1 MIKSVGQGLNAAVE
15 AAKLRETGQSRQ
27 AAKVVAEK
35 VVAESLPETL
45 PAVSTTPA
53 QRMAAQGAPID
64 SARIERVKQAIASG
78 KYPVDPDKIAEKMLD
93 LDLPPVT
100 RH

>member
-1 MIKSVGQGLNAAVE
+1 MIKSVGQPVNGAVE
-15 AAKLRETGQSRQ
+15 AAKLREAVQTRTSAPAAQTSQ
-27 AAKVVAEK
+27 ASASIAAETVA
-35 VVAESLPETL
+35 
-45 PAVSTTPA
+45 TPA
-53 QRMAAQGAPID
+53 SRMAAQGAPVD

-93 LDLPPVT
+93 LDLPVPST

>member
-15 AAKLRETGQSRQ
+15 AAKLRESAQTRATAPAAQ
-27 AAKVVAEK
+27 ATQASTSTAAENVA
-35 VVAESLPETL
+35 
-45 PAVSTTPA
+45 TPA
-53 QRMAAQGAPID
+53 SRMAAQGAPVD

-93 LDLPPVT
+93 LDLPPLT

>member
-1 MIKSVGQGLNAAVE
+1 MIKSVDQGMNAAVD
-15 AAKLRETGQSRQ
+15 AAKLRESGQARAAAPASQPSQ
-27 AAKVVAEK
+27 ATSSLVAE
-35 VVAESLPETL
+35 AI
-45 PAVSTTPA
+45 ATPSA
-53 QRMAAQGAPID
+53 RMAAQGAPID

-93 LDLPPVT
+93 LDLPVPTT

>member
-15 AAKLRETGQSRQ
+15 AAKLRESAQTRTTAPAAQ
-27 AAKVVAEK
+27 ATQASTSATAETVA
-35 VVAESLPETL
+35 
-45 PAVSTTPA
+45 TPA
-53 QRMAAQGAPID
+53 SRMAAQGAPVD

-78 KYPVDPDKIAEKMLD
+78 KYPVDPEKIAEKMLD
-93 LDLPPVT
+93 LDLPPLT

>member
-1 MIKSVGQGLNAAVE
+1 MIKSVGQAVNAAIE
-15 AAKLRETGQSRQ
+15 AAKLRESGQTRSAAPAAPASQ
-27 AAKVVAEK
+27 ASASVVAET
-35 VVAESLPETL
+35 VA
-45 PAVSTTPA
+45 TPA
-53 QRMAAQGAPID
+53 ARMASQGAPVD
-64 SARIERVKQAIASG
+64 SARIERVKQAIAAG

>member
-1 MIKSVGQGLNAAVE
+1 MIKSVGQPVNGAVE
-15 AAKLRETGQSRQ
+15 AAKLREAAQTRTSAPSATTSQ
-27 AAKVVAEK
+27 ASASIAAETVA
-35 VVAESLPETL
+35 
-45 PAVSTTPA
+45 TPA
-53 QRMAAQGAPID
+53 SRMAAQGAPVD

-93 LDLPPVT
+93 LDLPVPST

>member
-1 MIKSVGQGLNAAVE
+1 MIKPVGQGLNAAVE
-15 AAKLRETGQSRQ
+15 AAKLRETAQARTAAPAPQSP
-27 AAKVVAEK
+27 A
-35 VVAESLPETL
+35 
-45 PAVSTTPA
+45 PAVAAEAVATPSA
-53 QRMAAQGAPID
+53 RMAAQGAPID

-93 LDLPPVT
+93 LDLPVLST

>member
-1 MIKSVGQGLNAAVE
+1 MIKSVGQPVNGAVE
-15 AAKLRETGQSRQ
+15 AAKLREAAQTRTSAPAAQTSQ
-27 AAKVVAEK
+27 ATASIVAE
-35 VVAESLPETL
+35 T
-45 PAVSTTPA
+45 VSTPA
-53 QRMAAQGAPID
+53 SRMAAQGAPVD

-93 LDLPPVT
+93 LDLPVQPT

>member
-1 MIKSVGQGLNAAVE
+1 MIKPVGQQVSAAVD
-15 AAKLRETGQSRQ
+15 AAKLREAAQTRTSAPAPQ
-27 AAKVVAEK
+27 ATQASASVAAET
-35 VVAESLPETL
+35 VA
-45 PAVSTTPA
+45 TPA
-53 QRMAAQGAPID
+53 SRMAAQGAPVD

-93 LDLPPVT
+93 LDLPVPPT

>member
-1 MIKSVGQGLNAAVE
+1 MIKPVGQPMSGAVE
-15 AAKLRETGQSRQ
+15 AAKLREAVQTRAAAPAAQ
-27 AAKVVAEK
+27 ASQASASIVAET
-35 VVAESLPETL
+35 VA
-45 PAVSTTPA
+45 TPA
-53 QRMAAQGAPID
+53 ARMAAQGAPLD

-93 LDLPPVT
+93 LDLPVPPT